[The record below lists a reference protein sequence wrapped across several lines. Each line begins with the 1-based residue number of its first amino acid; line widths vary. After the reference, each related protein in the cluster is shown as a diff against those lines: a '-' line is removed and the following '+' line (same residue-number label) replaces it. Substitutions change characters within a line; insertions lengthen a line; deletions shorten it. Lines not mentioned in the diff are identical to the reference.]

1 LNDGIKNDLVTDM
14 ETTSLQE
21 ISDETDELK
30 TSSFDFQGTQYYQFE
45 ETTEYFD
52 FENIKTDIYYEFEEL
67 E

>member
-1 LNDGIKNDLVTDM
+1 M

-21 ISDETDELK
+21 TSYETDELK
-30 TSSFDFQGTQYYQFE
+30 TSSIDLQKTEYYQFE

-52 FENIKTDIYYEFEEL
+52 FDDVKTDFNYEFEEL